1 MNRPPRTASRSAPI
15 PTSQAGTGALTSDT
29 FAPLVALLAAEL
41 RRGGDAREQ
50 HRPPTNLVQFTAWY
64 LSAVQRLEQRLSEEQ
79 NHGPMSRSEVEL
91 QCRLALSARNLEEA
105 IQLCAQFAALL
116 YPRAGRIGLEL
127 HPEHA
132 TFRLDSLRPQVSSA
146 SSLVDITGLFAYFQ
160 LLQWLAGRTL
170 PLQRVRIGP
179 LRREDVL
186 PFLRLFKAPVLAG
199 GEGYALDFPRTALS
213 MPVVRTPAEFP
224 AFFACFPCEVFG
236 PRGRGLAE
244 QVSAL
249 LAAALRQGV
258 SLPGQARLAE
268 DLGLSLSTF
277 RQRLRAA
284 GTGYRQLRAE
294 AVRAAACDALRE
306 SDRPVVDIAQQ
317 LGFADAATFRRAF
330 LRWEGA
336 TPGAWRTRHR
346 GSDTDGL
353 ADDRE

>member
-1 MNRPPRTASRSAPI
+1 MNRPTRTASPAAPMSTA
-15 PTSQAGTGALTSDT
+15 PTGNSGRASDI

-41 RRGGDAREQ
+41 RRGGDTRER
-50 HRPPTNLVQFTAWY
+50 HPPPTNLVQFTAWY
-64 LSAVQRLEQRLSEEQ
+64 LATVQRLEQRLGEAQS
-79 NHGPMSRSEVEL
+79 HGPMSRREVEL
-91 QCRLALSARNLEEA
+91 QCRLALSASNLEEA
-105 IQLCAQFAALL
+105 IQLCAEFAALL
-116 YPRAGRIGLEL
+116 HPRAGRIGLEL

-199 GEGYALDFPRTALS
+199 GEGYALDFPRAALA

-258 SLPGQARLAE
+258 PLPGQARLAE

-294 AVRAAACDALRE
+294 AVRATACDALRE

-330 LRWEGA
+330 LRWEGE
-336 TPGAWRTRHR
+336 TPGAWRARHR
-346 GSDTDGL
+346 GSDT
-353 ADDRE
+353 ADPPHPRE

>member
-1 MNRPPRTASRSAPI
+1 MNRQRSVVRRSAPMS
-15 PTSQAGTGALTSDT
+15 TSQVDNAGLASDI

-41 RRGGDAREQ
+41 RRGGDTSER
-50 HRPPTNLVQFTAWY
+50 HRPPTNLIQFTAWY
-64 LSAVQRLEQRLSEEQ
+64 LSTVQRLEQRLSEAQ
-79 NHGPMSRSEVEL
+79 SHGPMSRSEVEL
-91 QCRLALSARNLEEA
+91 QCRLALSASNLEEA

-146 SSLVDITGLFAYFQ
+146 SSLVDITGLFAYLQ
-160 LLQWLAGRTL
+160 LLQWLAGRAL

-199 GEGYALDFPRTALS
+199 GEGYALEFPRAALAV
-213 MPVVRTPAEFP
+213 PVVRTPAEFP

-236 PRGRGLAE
+236 PRVRGLAE

-249 LAAALRQGV
+249 LVAALRQGV
-258 SLPGQARLAE
+258 SLPGQVRLAE

-317 LGFADAATFRRAF
+317 LGFADAASFRRAF

-336 TPGAWRTRHR
+336 TPGAWRARHR
-346 GSDTDGL
+346 GADTGGL
-353 ADDRE
+353 RDDRE